1 MKRKIKLSESD
12 LHNIIK
18 ESVTKAINEI
28 NNSQL
33 KKKYINKIYK
43 HINDLTSNI
52 YRDDDWRMVSIIF
65 DRIEHVIGNDGEL
78 DIRVENGGYWKQIGE
93 FPNYKEYKFK
103 ITLLNNIEIN
113 GSLKCHAAGT
123 MTDVF
128 DRYDIT
134 VTMW

>member
-1 MKRKIKLSESD
+1 MKRIIKLTESD
-12 LHNIIK
+12 LHHIIK
-18 ESVTKAINEI
+18 KSVKKTINEL

-43 HINDLTSNI
+43 QINDLTSHI
-52 YRDDDWRMVSIIF
+52 YRDDDWRMVSVVF
-65 DRIEHVIGNDGEL
+65 DRIKQVIYDDGEL

-93 FPNYKEYKFK
+93 FPNYKEYRFT
-103 ITLLNNIEIN
+103 ITLLNNVEIN

-123 MTDVF
+123 MEDTF
-128 DRYDIT
+128 SRYDIT

>member
-1 MKRKIKLSESD
+1 MKRIIKLTESD
-12 LHNIIK
+12 LHHIIK
-18 ESVTKAINEI
+18 KSVKKTINEL

-43 HINDLTSNI
+43 QINDLTSHI
-52 YRDDDWRMVSIIF
+52 YRDDDWRMVSVVF
-65 DRIEHVIGNDGEL
+65 DRIKQVIYDDGEL

-93 FPNYKEYKFK
+93 YPNYKEYRFT
-103 ITLLNNIEIN
+103 ITLLNNVEIN

-123 MTDVF
+123 MKDTF
-128 DRYDIT
+128 SRYDIT